1 MSTITKTSDT
11 RVPNWAQY
19 LEKYF
24 EGMVAL
30 ALLMTVLAI
39 TVTDIFGRTFF
50 AWTIDWGFG
59 VAQGLFVWIAW
70 LAASFGLRH
79 RSYFRFTLFRTK
91 LSHRAQF
98 LMYVIEWV
106 LWCIVIGAIFWHSI
120 PEFFQVLA
128 SGRIVVGTENVLQAY
143 FYLAV
148 PVGTG
153 LILVRVL
160 QQAITMTLAYRDG
173 DDISPDP
180 RIGVRDE

>member
-1 MSTITKTSDT
+1 MSTITRTSDA
-11 RVPNWAQY
+11 RFPDWAQY

-24 EGMVAL
+24 EGMAAL
-30 ALLMTVLAI
+30 ALLMVVLAI
-39 TVTDIFGRTFF
+39 TVIDIFGRTFF

-79 RSYFRFTLFRTK
+79 QSYFRFTLFRSK
-91 LSHRAQF
+91 LSPRGQYA
-98 LMYVIEWV
+98 MYAVEWLLWV
-106 LWCIVIGAIFWHSI
+106 LVVGSIFWYSI
-120 PEFFQVLA
+120 PEFVQVLE
-128 SGRIVVGTENVLQAY
+128 SGRVVVGTENVLQAH

-153 LILVRVL
+153 LILLRVL
-160 QQAITMTLAYRDG
+160 QQTITTTLAYRNG

-180 RIGVRDE
+180 QIGVRDE